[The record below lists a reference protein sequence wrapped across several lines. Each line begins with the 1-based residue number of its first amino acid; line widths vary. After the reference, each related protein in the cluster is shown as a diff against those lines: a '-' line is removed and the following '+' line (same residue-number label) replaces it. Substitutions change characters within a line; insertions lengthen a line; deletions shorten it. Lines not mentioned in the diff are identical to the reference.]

1 MTDELPSGWSRAPLA
16 DVGTWGSGGTPSRS
30 DAKAYGGDIPWL
42 KIGDLP
48 DGPVVSAEE
57 RITEH
62 GLAVSAA
69 KLLPP
74 NTLLIAMYGSIGKL
88 GITTEPCATN
98 QAIAFCKP
106 HAGLNLHY
114 LFYLLMGERHRLLE
128 KGQGGTQLN
137 ISQTILKDHEVSIAP
152 SAEQKRIV
160 SKIDELFSRIDE
172 GERALQRVSMLVER
186 YRQSVLKAAVTGELT
201 RAWREKNKDT
211 LEPGSA
217 LLARILTARR
227 EAWEKAELEKMKT
240 KGITPAN
247 DSWKKKYQEPALPE
261 TSDLPVLRNG
271 WVWASVDQLCAEFG
285 NGLSKKPAHEP
296 PGEPILRISAVR
308 SLAVD
313 TSDIRYYVPVDCEL
327 LDSFYARRG
336 DLLFTRYNGSRE
348 LVGVSGVVNSVER
361 VIHPDKLIKARP
373 ASPDLL
379 GSDYLAVAVNCGASW
394 RHISSCVKTS
404 AGQHGISGSDI
415 KRTPVPV
422 PPTEEQRQ
430 IVDAFALADGKC
442 AETRISCANEM
453 RRSGAARQSVLA
465 AAFVGKLV
473 SQDPADEPSASLLE
487 RIAAKSGA
495 STVVP
500 KRGRKKKTTA

>member
-48 DGPVVSAEE
+48 DGPVVSTEE

-137 ISQTILKDHEVSIAP
+137 ISQTILKAHEVSIAP

-201 RAWREKNKDT
+201 RAWREKNTDT
-211 LEPGSA
+211 LESGEV

-227 EAWEKAELEKMKT
+227 EAWEKAELEKMKA
-240 KGITPAN
+240 KGLTPAN
-247 DSWKKKYQEPALPE
+247 DKWKQKYSEPSPPE
-261 TSDLPVLRNG
+261 TSDLPELPEG
-271 WVWASVDQLCAEFG
+271 WAWASLPQLGEFG
-285 NGLSKKPAHEP
+285 RGKSKHRPRNDPKLYGGNYPFLQTGRVRASGGFIADFDSTYNEAGLAQSKLWPRGTICITIAANIAESGILQFAACFPDSVVGLVPSEFVVGEYVEFFVRTARTSLDRYAPATAQKNINLE
-296 PGEPILRISAVR
+296 IL
-308 SLAVD
+308 
-313 TSDIRYYVPVDCEL
+313 EQ
-327 LDSFYARRG
+327 
-336 DLLFTRYNGSRE
+336 
-348 LVGVSGVVNSVER
+348 
-361 VIHPDKLIKARP
+361 
-373 ASPDLL
+373 
-379 GSDYLAVAVNCGASW
+379 VAV
-394 RHISSCVKTS
+394 
-404 AGQHGISGSDI
+404 
-415 KRTPVPV
+415 PL
-422 PPTEEQRQ
+422 PPLEEQRAIFSKAQ
-430 IVDAFALADGKC
+430 EELSKIADVERTLAQAAIQSSALRQTTLRSAFKG
-442 AETRISCANEM
+442 E
-453 RRSGAARQSVLA
+453 
-465 AAFVGKLV
+465 LV
-473 SQDPADEPSASLLE
+473 PQDFADEPASALLE
-487 RIAAKSGA
+487 RIDAERGAESAA
-495 STVVP
+495 P